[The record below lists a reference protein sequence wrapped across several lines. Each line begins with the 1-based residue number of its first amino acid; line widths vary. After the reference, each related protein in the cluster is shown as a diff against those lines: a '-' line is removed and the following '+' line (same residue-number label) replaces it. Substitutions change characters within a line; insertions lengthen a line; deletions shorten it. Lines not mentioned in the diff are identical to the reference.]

1 MKTPAHPPPHSQAI
15 EKPSIWGIFA
25 LPEIDEILDDRIVL
39 IGDAACVPV
48 YASISHT
55 ETLLQTRD
63 DSSPR
68 LRRRPGRRSTFSSL
82 PSLHPR

>member
-48 YASISHT
+48 YASIAQASLEHRLKWIWEWDT
-55 ETLLQTRD
+55 KGELEKVLATL
-63 DSSPR
+63 
-68 LRRRPGRRSTFSSL
+68 
-82 PSLHPR
+82 